1 MNQLNQSGYSAS
13 SDSATNSALLVD
25 CCLRL
30 RQRGTRLLPGLGFDD
45 ELWILVGPKRDNDW
59 NQWIVALHDDDTYN
73 DEEEFVVRRA
83 VWWWGE
89 YKDTNE
95 QLTDAMIGPR
105 LRSTARVE
113 PAR

>member
-13 SDSATNSALLVD
+13 SDSATKSALLVD

-45 ELWILVGPKRDNDW
+45 ELWILVGPERDNDW

-73 DEEEFVVRRA
+73 GEGEFVVRRA

-95 QLTDAMIGPR
+95 ELTEAMIGPM

>member
-13 SDSATNSALLVD
+13 SDSATNSTLLVD

-30 RQRGTRLLPGLGFDD
+30 PRCVFLND
-45 ELWILVGPKRDNDW
+45 ELWILVGPEGDNDW
-59 NQWIVALHDDDTYN
+59 KQWIVALRDDDTYN
-73 DEEEFVVRRA
+73 DVEEFVVRRA
-83 VWWWGE
+83 VWWWRE